1 MKPIGKVTHYYD
13 KLGVMVIELHDTLRV
28 GDRIRVEKDDD
39 FFEQEVISIHKN
51 YVPVQS
57 AKEGDVIGLKVEH
70 EVKDGALVLL
80 S

>member
-1 MKPIGKVTHYYD
+1 MKPIGKVTHCYD
-13 KLGVMVIELHDTLRV
+13 KLGVIVVKLHDSLKV

-39 FFEQEVISIHKN
+39 SFEQEVVSIHKN

-80 S
+80 L